1 MLTVKMDELYV
12 GTFATA
18 KGKPRPKLNKG
29 GRLVA
34 KTVKLKRNENLYKA
48 PPNPF
53 EKGHR
58 VRVADRSS
66 EIEGRW

>member
-1 MLTVKMDELYV
+1 MLTVKMDELHV

-18 KGKPRPKLNKG
+18 KDMPRPTLKK
-29 GRLVA
+29 GRLAA
-34 KTVKLKRNENLYKA
+34 KVVKLKRNENLYKA

-53 EKGHR
+53 EAGDC